1 MRKYRIKKH
10 RSKGSTL
17 IEVLI
22 SLVIFSI
29 GALGLSNF
37 QTFILHSTSLA
48 KQRTEALLKANNMI
62 ESLKVSQVN
71 KNISQEK
78 HTTQGSNTLFTT
90 YWVKSTQEYWGTM
103 LETTISWP
111 DRNNI
116 DENNKPQA
124 SQQTTLSF
132 KSVIPAQ
139 PYSDD
144 SLKFK
149 IANTK
154 YVSLHRAT
162 PKNVKHKDLA
172 KNKYD

>member
-1 MRKYRIKKH
+1 MRS
-10 RSKGSTL
+10 SKGSTL
-17 IEVLI
+17 IEVLV

-37 QTFILHSTSLA
+37 QSFILQSTSLA
-48 KQRTEALLKANNMI
+48 KQRTEALLEANNMI
-62 ESLKVSQVN
+62 ESLKVNQVEDIKSQG
-71 KNISQEK
+71 K
-78 HTTQGSNTLFTT
+78 HLTQGSNTLFTT
-90 YWVKSTQEYWGTM
+90 RWEKSAQENWGTM

-116 DENNKPQA
+116 DKNIKPLA

-132 KSVIPAQ
+132 KSIIPAQ

-149 IANTK
+149 IANTN
-154 YVSLHRAT
+154 YISLTQTT
-162 PKNVKHKDLA
+162 PNKLDTKNLT
-172 KNKYD
+172 KNIYNKN